1 MYNMKR
7 NMFIYPNYYMLY
19 EEFNTVLV
27 KQVSYVIFSFAN
39 GRGEAKAENTNRYE
53 YVRTKLKFP
62 DI

>member
-1 MYNMKR
+1 
-7 NMFIYPNYYMLY
+7 MFIYPNYYMLY

-39 GRGEAKAENTNRYE
+39 GRGEEKAENTNRYE